1 MPPNT
6 SATKTRRATYTTLSG
21 IFMALFAGF
30 TLLNRKNKEQRLSPL
45 DYIQLGFASY
55 RLGRMVSY
63 DQVME
68 GYRSP
73 FVETVPD
80 PSGMGMT
87 TEPRGSG
94 ARQAIGDLLCCPVC
108 VGTWIAAGLVYA
120 LNLLP
125 KPTRVFLNIMSSIGL
140 AELLD
145 AATEALQWT
154 GQNQREQSGTER
166 ASHTARNNGSRNR
179 FGDEPVSRYPNPTVT
194 RSYEDRV
201 KERPSS

>member
-1 MPPNT
+1 MPPNQT
-6 SATKTRRATYTTLSG
+6 ATGKRRLTYTTLSG

-30 TLLNRKNKEQRLSPL
+30 NLLNRKNKEQRLTPL

-63 DQVME
+63 DKVME
-68 GYRSP
+68 GYRAP
-73 FVETVPD
+73 FVETTPD
-80 PSGMGMT
+80 PTGMGMT

-94 ARQAIGDLLCCPVC
+94 VRHAIGDLICCPIC
-108 VGTWIAAGLVYA
+108 VGTWIAAGLVYG

-125 KPTRVFLNIMSSIGL
+125 KPTRVFLNITSSIGL

-145 AATEALQWT
+145 AATEALEWT
-154 GQNQREQSGTER
+154 GQNQREQAGTER
-166 ASHTARNNGSRNR
+166 ASHAPRVPRNR
-179 FGDEPVSRYPNPTVT
+179 FGDEPVSRYPSPGVA

-201 KERPSS
+201 KERPAS